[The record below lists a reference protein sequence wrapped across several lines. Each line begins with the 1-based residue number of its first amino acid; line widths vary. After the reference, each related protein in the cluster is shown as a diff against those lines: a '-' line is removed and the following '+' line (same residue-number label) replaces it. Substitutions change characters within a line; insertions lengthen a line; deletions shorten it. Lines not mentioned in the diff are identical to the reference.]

1 MNTFRFMRLHC
12 LLLNQFHYSLLAGSL
27 VGENAKGRRREEW
40 VVWRFPVPTSEPARR
55 LILLFLLDIL
65 STDLNVKY
73 IELIKYHTLSNWKAF
88 QRWSWWNVNQDCEWF
103 PLCFK
108 FAEKSADT
116 EPTSTKLERLAV
128 ITADL
133 RAKKEITRSLWTHVT
148 QTLFFLCCGINLLS
162 LGGGFCPVQSMGW
175 YFFEVSL
182 YCFQIFK
189 QSRVYEWSNNF

>member
-1 MNTFRFMRLHC
+1 MNTFRFTRLHC
-12 LLLNQFHYSLLAGSL
+12 LLLNQFHYSLWAVSL
-27 VGENAKGRRREEW
+27 VGENAKGRRREEG
-40 VVWRFPVPTSEPARR
+40 VASRFPVPTSEPARR

-88 QRWSWWNVNQDCEWF
+88 QRWSWRNVNQDCEWF
-103 PLCFK
+103 PLCFQ
-108 FAEKSADT
+108 FAEKSANLNQRASCIKAA
-116 EPTSTKLERLAV
+116 PPFSS
-128 ITADL
+128 ADL
-133 RAKKEITRSLWTHVT
+133 RAKKRLLAVWTHVT

-189 QSRVYEWSNNF
+189 QSRVYERMNNF